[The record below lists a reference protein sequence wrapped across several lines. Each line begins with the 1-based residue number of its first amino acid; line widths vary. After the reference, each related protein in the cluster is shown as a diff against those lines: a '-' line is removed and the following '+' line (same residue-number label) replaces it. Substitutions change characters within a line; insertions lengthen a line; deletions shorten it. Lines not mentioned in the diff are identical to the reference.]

1 MTALTDQQM
10 LANDL
15 IKRYPEENL
24 ATTELSENFKVKF
37 SGLTFNCLCELIRM
51 EHSDRDLYKLTILSE
66 DIYDNDYNEYKLY
79 TKYLSVSREEEYY
92 TEIMNMLEWDKDILN
107 NLMYDNKQGKLIDT
121 RVSRTI
127 TEIEKIDNIRMN
139 YMGNM
144 IFNEMDECCVCY
156 EKTNSKTDCD
166 HSICLQCAMKIKE
179 ERDENDDEVR
189 NCPMCR
195 GLLTM
200 S

>member
-1 MTALTDQQM
+1 MLT
-10 LANDL
+10 NDL

-24 ATTELSENFKVKF
+24 ATKEISERFKVKF
-37 SGLTFNCLCELIRM
+37 SGLTFNCLCELSRSK
-51 EHSDRDLYKLTILSE
+51 HSDRDLYRILIESE
-66 DIYDNDYNEYKLY
+66 EIYDSDGDNYILHTEFLY
-79 TKYLSVSREEEYY
+79 VSREGEYF
-92 TEIMNMLEWDKDILN
+92 TKIMNMLEWNKDILN
-107 NLMYDNKQGKLIDT
+107 NLVYDNKQGRLIDT

-144 IFNEMDECCVCY
+144 IVNEMEECCVCY
-156 EKTNSKTDCD
+156 EKTNSKTDCG
-166 HSICLQCAMKIKE
+166 HTICLQCAMKVKKE
-179 ERDENDDEVR
+179 PDENDEKYR